1 VIQGM
6 PLPHASAAP
15 RTSGKRPSAVIVGA
29 GLALAWSVL
38 AFGGVYPWAYWPLLA
53 LVAAVGVAGIVQA
66 RRDVFTA
73 NRRLTIAIVAIAM
86 PILIQL
92 VPLPRDLLLAIS
104 PQTDEMLRQIDL
116 GYASTPAAHPISLDP
131 FATVRALAGFACISL
146 FALGVSCRL
155 SRQSAAGLVVATIV
169 LGVVVSLVAIV
180 QRSVGSGLIYGFWK
194 PLEGGIPYGPF
205 VNRNH
210 FAGWMVMVVS
220 LSLGEL
226 CRRTAALA
234 TESLPDWRSR
244 ILWLSSADA
253 SKVILLAAAV
263 ACMSVALVLTLSRS
277 GIAAFAAALVVMGMF
292 VRRHDGST
300 RHKFALGAYVSI
312 LVVVGILAAGA
323 GAIVQRFAAANWTE
337 LGDRR
342 TAWAISL
349 DMARDFPL
357 TGTGINTFGY
367 LSPVYTGNR
376 LPVHYGEAHNDYL
389 QLAAE
394 GGVLVGVP
402 LTVGLWLIV
411 VEVRRRFRAGDRA
424 AYWVRAGAATGVAAM
439 AFQEVVDFS
448 LQIPANALCF
458 AMLLAIAIHAP
469 RPRAQVSERRD
480 SYAPPRWPSRR

>member
-1 VIQGM
+1 
-6 PLPHASAAP
+6 
-15 RTSGKRPSAVIVGA
+15 
-29 GLALAWSVL
+29 
-38 AFGGVYPWAYWPLLA
+38 
-53 LVAAVGVAGIVQA
+53 
-66 RRDVFTA
+66 
-73 NRRLTIAIVAIAM
+73 
-86 PILIQL
+86 
-92 VPLPRDLLLAIS
+92 
-104 PQTDEMLRQIDL
+104 MLRQVDL
-116 GYASTPAAHPISLDP
+116 AYATDPGAHSISLDP
-131 FATVRALAGFACISL
+131 IATMRALAGIVCMGL
-146 FALGVSCRL
+146 FVLGLSSRI
-155 SRQSAAGLVVATIV
+155 SRQSAAGLVVGTIV

-226 CRRTAALA
+226 CRRTASLA
-234 TESLPDWRSR
+234 TERLPDWRAR
-244 ILWLSSADA
+244 VLWLSSPEA

-277 GIAAFAAALVVMGMF
+277 GIAAFAVALIVMGLF
-292 VRRHDGST
+292 VRRHHGSA
-300 RHKFALGAYVSI
+300 RHKFALGAYLSI
-312 LVVVGILAAGA
+312 LVLIGIVAAGA

-342 TAWAISL
+342 TAWTIALEIT
-349 DMARDFPL
+349 RDFPI

-367 LSPVYTGNR
+367 LSPVYTRNE
-376 LPVHYGEAHNDYL
+376 LPVNYSEAHNDYL

-402 LTVGLWLIV
+402 FVVCLWLIARN
-411 VEVRRRFRAGDRA
+411 VRQRFRDADRT

-439 AFQEVVDFS
+439 AFQEIVDFS
-448 LQIPANALCF
+448 LQVPANALCF

-469 RPRAQVSERRD
+469 RPRAVASERRD
-480 SYAPPRWPSRR
+480 SYGPPRWPSRR